1 MKRTAISFLLAS
13 LLIVVNV
20 GQVKAADSGM
30 PKIQGKAGI
39 TMDIETGEIIY
50 NNNIDEKEY
59 PASTT
64 KLMTALLFAE
74 NKNKSDEIKYTDSA
88 KKQPEYSLD
97 KNLHKMDIGESM
109 SASDTM
115 DALLLFSAN
124 DVAYMIGD
132 NVSGN
137 TQKFVD
143 LMNDRAKKLGLKNT
157 NFVSP
162 NGLHDPNHY
171 TTSYDLSVI
180 AREAFKNDWVRETM
194 AKKNSKITTSKG
206 AILLLENRNKLVGVD
221 GCVGGKTGYTEPAGR
236 ALVAFYERNGRKLVG
251 VVMKS
256 VYDSQDSAVF
266 DDMKKIID
274 WSYNEKQV
282 QLHKNGDTVKTE
294 TLTYKPFRFFGPEKK
309 IEVPFVIHE
318 DINYYNNDINKKEL
332 KEEYSIDKVNVW
344 NLSSDKSAGTMNIKE
359 REANRS
365 FKLYST
371 VSTKDIVKQNLALY
385 IGLGLAVIIVI
396 LGVLGLILKIKNTR
410 RRSSR
415 TYY

>member
-13 LLIVVNV
+13 LLVVANV
-20 GQVKAADSGM
+20 GQVKAADNGM

-50 NNNIDEKEY
+50 NSNIDEKEY

-74 NKNKSDEIKYTDSA
+74 NKNKNDEIKYTDSA
-88 KKQPEYSLD
+88 KQQPEYSLD
-97 KNLHKMDIGESM
+97 KNLHKMQIGESM

-137 TQKFVD
+137 TQKFVE

-157 NFVSP
+157 HFVSP
-162 NGLHDPNHY
+162 NGLHDPEHY

-194 AKKNSKITTSKG
+194 AKKNSKITTSTG
-206 AILLLENRNKLVGVD
+206 TILLLENRNKLIGVD

-236 ALVAFYERNGRKLVG
+236 ALVAFYERNGRKMVG

-256 VYDSQDSAVF
+256 VYDSKDSVVF
-266 DDMKKIID
+266 EDMKKIID
-274 WSYNEKQV
+274 WSYNAKQV
-282 QLHKNGDTVKTE
+282 ELHKNGDTVKTE
-294 TLTYKPFRFFGPEKK
+294 TLSYKPFRFFGPEKK
-309 IEVPFVIHE
+309 VDVPFVIHE
-318 DINYYNNDINKKEL
+318 DIKYYDNEINKKEL
-332 KEEYSIDKVNVW
+332 KEDYNLDKINVW
-344 NLSSDKSAGTMNIKE
+344 NLSSDKSVGTLNVKE

-371 VSTKDIVKQNLALY
+371 VSTKDIVKQNIALY
-385 IGLGLAVIIVI
+385 IGLGLAVIIII
-396 LGVLGLILKIKNTR
+396 LGLLALILKIKNTR